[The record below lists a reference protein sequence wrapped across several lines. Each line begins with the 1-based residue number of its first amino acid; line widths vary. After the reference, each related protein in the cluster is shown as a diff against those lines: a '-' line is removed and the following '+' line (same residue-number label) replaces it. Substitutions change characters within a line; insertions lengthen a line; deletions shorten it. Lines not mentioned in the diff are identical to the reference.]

1 MSAAGD
7 AVNQLLHYATDGAT
21 FVFGPLADPAGKDG
35 FVFAFAILPT
45 IIFMAAFFAVLYH
58 FGVMQIIIRGAAWIM
73 TRLMGVSGAESLDV
87 AASIFMGQT
96 EAPLTIRPFLDKL
109 TRSEMMTVMTAGMAH
124 VSGGIMAAYIA
135 QGVESKHLL
144 GAVIM
149 TAPGT
154 LLIAK
159 TLVPETETTASG
171 SKVELAEADET
182 KRGNLLGAIAHGTS
196 DGLNLAINVAAML
209 IAFLALDRAFE
220 RHHGLGAWIHR
231 MVSRQLANGAG
242 LAFRARRLAH
252 RHPVEGRDAHRVP
265 VGHPHGG
272 QRTDRLRATARLET
286 ATGPRSF
293 TIATFALC
301 GFANLSS
308 IGIQIGG
315 IGALAPSR
323 KDDLARLGFRAMLA
337 GTMANLISA
346 AIVGIMLFPAGLKN
360 PGSDQRLR
368 RHPYHRHRQRP
379 HWLVAEAHRPRPHRC
394 GVVQQIASNALCKAE
409 LDGDHLKLV
418 VTAPDSSEPHSF
430 QSDLEITVPKSVAVQ
445 AHNQYGRTD
454 ISGLSGDVEA
464 ASQFGAMELRDIGG
478 KVRAETSYAA
488 LKRRRHGTGDVEEP
502 VRRD

>member
-1 MSAAGD
+1 MLQWTGILGILAILGACWVFSTERKAIKWKIVAWGIGLQLLFALIVLKSDWGQRVMSAAGA
-7 AVNQLLHYATDGAT
+7 AVNQLLSYATDGAT
-21 FVFGPLADPAGKDG
+21 FVFGPLADPVGKDG

-58 FGVMQIIIRGAAWIM
+58 FGVMQIIIRGAAWLM

-96 EAPLTIRPFLDKL
+96 EAPLTIRPFLEKL

-159 TLVPETETTASG
+159 TLVPETETPASG

-196 DGLNLAINVAAML
+196 DGLHLAINVAAML
-209 IAFLALDRAFE
+209 IAFLSLIALLNGLIGWV
-220 RHHGLGAWIHR
+220 HGYIGWFPGSLQAVLGWLFAPVAWLIGIPWKDATHIGSLLGIR
-231 MVSRQLANGAG
+231 MVGNELIAYGQL
-242 LAFRARRLAH
+242 H
-252 RHPVEGRDAHRVP
+252 D
-265 VGHPHGG
+265 
-272 QRTDRLRATARLET
+272 LRAQLD
-286 ATGPRSF
+286 PRSF

-346 AIVGIMLFPAGLKN
+346 AIVGIM
-360 PGSDQRLR
+360 
-368 RHPYHRHRQRP
+368 
-379 HWLVAEAHRPRPHRC
+379 
-394 GVVQQIASNALCKAE
+394 I
-409 LDGDHLKLV
+409 
-418 VTAPDSSEPHSF
+418 
-430 QSDLEITVPKSVAVQ
+430 
-445 AHNQYGRTD
+445 
-454 ISGLSGDVEA
+454 
-464 ASQFGAMELRDIGG
+464 
-478 KVRAETSYAA
+478 
-488 LKRRRHGTGDVEEP
+488 
-502 VRRD
+502 

>member
-1 MSAAGD
+1 MQQWTGILGILAIIATCWAFSTDRKAIRWKIVAWGVGLQLLFAMIVLKFDWGQRAMAAAGE

-21 FVFGPLADPAGKDG
+21 FVFGPLADPVGKDG

-58 FGVMQIIIRGAAWIM
+58 FGVMQVVIRGAAWVMI
-73 TRLMGVSGAESLDV
+73 RLMGVSGAESLDV

-159 TLVPETETTASG
+159 TLVPETEITASG

-196 DGLNLAINVAAML
+196 DGLHLAINVAAML
-209 IAFLALDRAFE
+209 ISFLALIALLNSVMGWV
-220 RHHGLGAWIHR
+220 HGYIGWFPGNLQAVLGWLFAPVAWLIGIPWKDATHIGSLLGIR
-231 MVSRQLANGAG
+231 MVGNELIAYGQLHDLQAQ
-242 LAFRARRLAH
+242 L
-252 RHPVEGRDAHRVP
+252 D
-265 VGHPHGG
+265 
-272 QRTDRLRATARLET
+272 
-286 ATGPRSF
+286 PRSF

-346 AIVGIMLFPAGLKN
+346 AIVGIM
-360 PGSDQRLR
+360 
-368 RHPYHRHRQRP
+368 
-379 HWLVAEAHRPRPHRC
+379 
-394 GVVQQIASNALCKAE
+394 I
-409 LDGDHLKLV
+409 
-418 VTAPDSSEPHSF
+418 
-430 QSDLEITVPKSVAVQ
+430 
-445 AHNQYGRTD
+445 
-454 ISGLSGDVEA
+454 
-464 ASQFGAMELRDIGG
+464 
-478 KVRAETSYAA
+478 
-488 LKRRRHGTGDVEEP
+488 
-502 VRRD
+502 